1 MTGEELSADDWRK
14 KKTLAWNPPWVFVG
28 LLGGVL
34 PLLILML
41 VCQKKTAVTYSL
53 GQEARKKLASKR
65 RVGGVFL
72 AGFVLL
78 LVFGIA
84 SESSSASGIM
94 MLSCFV
100 CLIISLVV
108 FILATP
114 LRAVGHRKGWLKIK
128 GVSGRVLDELKPVDF
143 NLLQG

>member
-1 MTGEELSADDWRK
+1 
-14 KKTLAWNPPWVFVG
+14 
-28 LLGGVL
+28 
-34 PLLILML
+34 
-41 VCQKKTAVTYSL
+41 
-53 GQEARKKLASKR
+53 
-65 RVGGVFL
+65 
-72 AGFVLL
+72 
-78 LVFGIA
+78 
-84 SESSSASGIM
+84 M